1 MSNKILNTL
10 EVSPNGLKLGFEKIS
25 ETYSFTYD
33 DISLLPNQ
41 ISEIEHR
48 SECDTSVEFLG
59 IKLGVPIIGSP
70 MNTVVGGKM
79 AKALADLRCLGIIHR
94 FNTIDEQIKELNDNG
109 LKNSEYKSAAV
120 GINKKTD
127 IERLKKVADFGI
139 KIICI
144 DIANGG
150 SKMVEEFLNVI
161 SNIVTEY
168 DLKLIAGN
176 VASYETTEFLINAKV
191 DAIRVGIG
199 NGAMCSTSIKSG
211 IGIGQVD
218 AIIRAL
224 EAKTNLDSDVKIIAD
239 GGIDT
244 PGAMCKALALGCDA
258 VMFGRILAGTE
269 ESPGD
274 VLKYNNQRWKKY
286 IGSASFAVK
295 QEKKDYIEGE
305 ESLVPYKGAVAKI
318 IKEYTEGLQSSM
330 SYLNSRTIKDFQ
342 YNASF
347 VKLTSNSF
355 NERKPQI

>member
-1 MSNKILNTL
+1 MQKTITNKIK
-10 EVSPNGLKLGFEKIS
+10 VSSNGHKLGFEKIGQS
-25 ETYSFTYD
+25 YSFTYD
-33 DISLLPNQ
+33 DISLLPDQ
-41 ISEIEHR
+41 ISEIRHR
-48 SECDTSVEFLG
+48 SECDTSVDFLG
-59 IKLGVPIIGSP
+59 IKLGIPIIGSP

-79 AKALADLRCLGIIHR
+79 MKALADLKCLGIMHR
-94 FNTIDEQIKELNDNG
+94 FNTIDEQIKEFTDNG
-109 LKNSEYKSAAV
+109 LQNSDFKSAAI
-120 GINKKTD
+120 GINKNTD
-127 IERLKKVADFGI
+127 IERLRKLADFGI

-150 SKMVEEFLNVI
+150 SKMIEEFLD
-161 SNIVTEY
+161 SSRKIVSEY
-168 DLKLIAGN
+168 GLKLIGGN
-176 VASYETTEFLINAKV
+176 VASYETTEFLIKAKV

-199 NGAMCSTSIKSG
+199 NGAMCSTSVKSG

-224 EAKTNLDSDVKIIAD
+224 EAKISLKSDVKIIAD
-239 GGIDT
+239 GGINT

-258 VMFGRILAGTE
+258 VMFGRVLAGTE

-286 IGSASFAVK
+286 CGSASFAVK

-305 ESLVPYKGAVAKI
+305 ESLVPYKGGVAKI

-330 SYLNSRTIKDFQ
+330 SYLNSRTIADFQ
-342 YNASF
+342 QNASF

>member
-1 MSNKILNTL
+1 MDILTNNHKPVL
-10 EVSPNGLKLGFEKIS
+10 EKITD
-25 ETYSFTYD
+25 TYSFTYD
-33 DISLLPNQ
+33 DISLLPDQ

-48 SECDTSVEFLG
+48 SECDTSMEFLG
-59 IKLGVPIIGSP
+59 IKLSVPIIGSP

-79 AKALADLRCLGIIHR
+79 AKALADLKCLGIIHR
-94 FNTIDEQIKELNDNG
+94 FNTIDEQIKELKDND
-109 LKNSEYKSAAV
+109 LTDSPYKSAAI
-120 GINKKTD
+120 GINKTTD
-127 IERLKKVADFGI
+127 AERLKRLADFGI

-150 SKMVEEFLNVI
+150 SRMIAEFLNSVDGII
-161 SNIVTEY
+161 SAY
-168 DLKLIAGN
+168 DLKIIAGN
-176 VASYETTEFLINAKV
+176 VASYETTEFLINAGV

-224 EAKTNLDSDVKIIAD
+224 QAKTNLNSDVKIIAD
-239 GGIDT
+239 GGINT

-258 VMFGRILAGTE
+258 VMFGRVLAGTE

-286 IGSASFAVK
+286 CGSASFAVK

-305 ESLVPYKGAVAKI
+305 ESLVPYKGGVAKI

-330 SYLNSRTIKDFQ
+330 SYLNSRSISQFQ
-342 YNASF
+342 ENATF

>member
-1 MSNKILNTL
+1 MEKNIINKKEISSNGH
-10 EVSPNGLKLGFEKIS
+10 SAGFQKIS
-25 ETYSFTYD
+25 DTYSFTYD

-41 ISEIEHR
+41 ISEIAHR

-79 AKALADLRCLGIIHR
+79 SKALADLKCLGIIHR
-94 FNTIDEQIKELNDNG
+94 FNTTEEQIKELRDNG
-109 LKNSEYKSAAV
+109 LSESVFKAAAI
-120 GINKKTD
+120 GINKNTD
-127 IERLKKVADFGI
+127 LERLKKLADFGI

-150 SKMVEEFLNVI
+150 SVMIEEFLNLAQ
-161 SNIVTEY
+161 NIVSEFK
-168 DLKLIAGN
+168 LRLIAGN
-176 VASYETTEFLINAKV
+176 VASYETTEFLIKANV

-224 EAKTNLDSDVKIIAD
+224 EARTDLNSKVKIIAD
-239 GGIDT
+239 GGINT
-244 PGAMCKALALGCDA
+244 PGQMCKALALGCDA
-258 VMFGRILAGTE
+258 VMFGRVLAGTE
-269 ESPGD
+269 ESPGE

-286 IGSASFAVK
+286 CGSASFAVK

-305 ESLVPYKGAVAKI
+305 ESLVPYKGAVSKI
-318 IKEYTEGLQSSM
+318 VKEYTEGLQSSM
-330 SYLNSRTIKDFQ
+330 SYLNSRTIEEFQ
-342 YNASF
+342 QKASF

-355 NERKPQI
+355 NERKPQV

>member
-1 MSNKILNTL
+1 LTKNITNKTKLTTNGQMS
-10 EVSPNGLKLGFEKIS
+10 GFEKIS

-33 DISLLPNQ
+33 DISLLPDQ

-48 SECDTSVEFLG
+48 SECDTSVDFLG
-59 IKLGVPIIGSP
+59 IKLSVPIIGSP

-79 AKALADLRCLGIIHR
+79 AKALSDLKCLGIIHR
-94 FNTIDEQIKELNDNG
+94 FNSIDEQIKELKDNN
-109 LKNSEYKSAAV
+109 LTDSEHKSAAI

-127 IERLKKVADFGI
+127 TERLKRLADFGI
-139 KIICI
+139 KLICI
-144 DIANGG
+144 DTASGG
-150 SKMVEEFLNVI
+150 SRMIEEFLNFI
-161 SNIVTEY
+161 SQTISGY
-168 DLKLIAGN
+168 KIKLIAGN
-176 VASYETTEFLINAKV
+176 VASYETTEFLIKAKV

-199 NGAMCSTSIKSG
+199 NGAMCSTSVKSG

-218 AIIRAL
+218 AIVRSL
-224 EAKTNLDSDVKIIAD
+224 QAKNNLKSSVKIIAD
-239 GGIDT
+239 GGINT

-269 ESPGD
+269 ESPGE

-286 IGSASFAVK
+286 CGSASFAVK

-330 SYLNSRTIKDFQ
+330 SYLNSRTIEEFQ
-342 YNASF
+342 RKATF

-355 NERKPQI
+355 NERKPQM